1 MAVPYRSLG
10 SCLGLGLEVTPGTA
24 VSRTKW
30 CHLNGSSL
38 TQAPRNRVTRGRLA
52 HTTAAFVETRF
63 VADEQVGGTVTVP
76 GSYSALG
83 MLLRAALGTVSGTGP
98 YTFAAAAALPSLT
111 IEQVVGTSGSSE
123 VYAGC
128 KVNSMTMTA
137 TPGSEVTFAFDI
149 IAQSKAA
156 AGSAGSPSLT
166 NAVPIEHF
174 EVAITWGGSS
184 IGTIKSASVVLS
196 NNLSRRPQLG
206 SLRTAE
212 PSVGVR
218 EVRSTVVVDKD
229 SFSPRS
235 AEVADTTGDLV
246 ITCTDTATGAKTLVY
261 TIPDCTCKVTETI
274 GESIS
279 DLTTSVEFE
288 SIGNP
293 EIVLTNG
300 EATYDA

>member
-38 TQAPRNRVTRGRLA
+38 TLTARNRAARGRLA
-52 HTTAAFVETRF
+52 HKSTAFVKSRF
-63 VADEQVGGTVTVP
+63 VVDQQVGGTVTVP

-83 MLLRAALGTVSGTGP
+83 MLLRAALGTVTGTGP

-111 IEQVVGTSGSSE
+111 IEQIVGTSGSSE

-137 TPGSEVTFAFDI
+137 TPGSEVTFAFDL
-149 IAQSKAA
+149 IAQSKAV
-156 AGSAGSPSLT
+156 AGAAGSPSLT
-166 NAVPIEHF
+166 DAVPIEHY
-174 EVAITWGGSS
+174 EVVVTWGGSS
-184 IGTIKSASVVLS
+184 LGTIKSLSSVLS

-206 SLRTAE
+206 ALSTAE
-212 PSVGVR
+212 PSVGPR
-218 EVRSTVVVDKD
+218 EVRTTIVIDKE
-229 SFSPRS
+229 SFSLRAS
-235 AEVADTTGDLV
+235 ELADTVGDLV

-261 TIPDCTCKVTETI
+261 TINDCVCKVSETI
-274 GESIS
+274 GDGIA
-279 DLTTSVEFE
+279 DLTTSLEFE
-288 SIGNP
+288 SLENP

>member
-38 TQAPRNRVTRGRLA
+38 TLTARNRAARGRLA
-52 HTTAAFVETRF
+52 HKSTAFVKSRF
-63 VADEQVGGTVTVP
+63 VVDQQVGGTVTVP

-111 IEQVVGTSGSSE
+111 IEQLVGTSGSSE

-137 TPGSEVTFAFDI
+137 TPGSEVTFAFDL
-149 IAQSKAA
+149 IAQSKAV

-166 NAVPIEHF
+166 DAVPIEHY
-174 EVAITWGGSS
+174 EVVVTWGGSS
-184 IGTIKSASVVLS
+184 LGTIKSLSSVLS

-206 SLRTAE
+206 ALGTAE
-212 PSVGVR
+212 PSVGPR
-218 EVRSTVVVDKD
+218 EVRTTIVVDKE
-229 SFSPRS
+229 SFSLRAS
-235 AEVADTTGDLV
+235 ELADTVSDLV

-261 TIPDCTCKVTETI
+261 TINDCVCKVSETI
-274 GESIS
+274 GDGIA
-279 DLTTSVEFE
+279 DLTTSLEFE
-288 SIGNP
+288 SLENP

>member
-10 SCLGLGLEVTPGTA
+10 SCLGLGLESTAGTA

-38 TQAPRNRVTRGRLA
+38 TLTARNRAARGRLA
-52 HTTAAFVETRF
+52 HKSTAFVKSRF
-63 VADEQVGGTVTVP
+63 VVDQQVGGTVTVP

-83 MLLRAALGTVSGTGP
+83 LLLRAAFGTVTGTGP

-111 IEQVVGTSGSSE
+111 IEQVVGTSGRSE
-123 VYAGC
+123 VYEGC

-137 TPGSEVTFAFDI
+137 APGSEVLFAFDI
-149 IAQSKAA
+149 IAQTKAA
-156 AGSAGSPSLT
+156 DGSAGSPT
-166 NAVPIEHF
+166 QTDAVPIEHF
-174 EVAITWGGSS
+174 EVAVTWNGSS
-184 IGTIKSASVVLS
+184 VGTVKNVSSVLT
-196 NNLSRRPQLG
+196 NALNRRPQVG
-206 SLRTAE
+206 SLDTAE

-218 EVRSTVVVDKD
+218 EVRTTIVIDKE
-229 SFSPRS
+229 SFSLRAS
-235 AEVADTTGDLV
+235 ELADTVSDLV

-261 TIPDCTCKVTETI
+261 TINDCVCKVSETI
-274 GESIS
+274 GDGIA
-279 DLTTSVEFE
+279 DLTTSLEFE
-288 SIGNP
+288 SLENP

>member
-10 SCLGLGLEVTPGTA
+10 SCLGLGLESSAGTA

-38 TQAPRNRVTRGRLA
+38 TQTPRNRATRGRLA
-52 HTTAAFVETRF
+52 HTSAAFVETRF

-83 MLLRAALGTVSGTGP
+83 MLLRAALGTVSGAGP
-98 YTFAAAAALPSLT
+98 FTFAAASALPSLT
-111 IEQVVGTSGSSE
+111 IEQLVGTSGNSE
-123 VYAGC
+123 VFAGC
-128 KVNSMTMTA
+128 KVNSMTMNA

-156 AGSAGSPSLT
+156 ASSAGSPSLT
-166 NAVPIEHF
+166 SAVPIEHF
-174 EVAITWGGSS
+174 EVTVTWGGSS
-184 IGTIKSASVVLS
+184 LGTIKSLSSVLS
-196 NNLSRRPQLG
+196 NNLNRRPQLG

-218 EVRSTVVVDKD
+218 EVRTTIVVDKD
-229 SFSPRS
+229 SFTPRS
-235 AEVADTTGDLV
+235 SEVADTTGDLV

-261 TIPDCTCKVTETI
+261 TIQDCTVKVSETI

-279 DLTTSVEFE
+279 DLTTSIEFE

-293 EIVLTNG
+293 GIVLTNG

>member
-10 SCLGLGLEVTPGTA
+10 SCLGLGLESTAGTA

-38 TQAPRNRVTRGRLA
+38 TLTARNRAARGRLA
-52 HTTAAFVETRF
+52 HKSTAFVKSRF
-63 VADEQVGGTVTVP
+63 VVDNQVGGTVTVP

-83 MLLRAALGTVSGTGP
+83 MLLRAALGTVSGAGP
-98 YTFAAAAALPSLT
+98 FTFAASATLPSLT
-111 IEQVVGTSGSSE
+111 IEQLVGTSGSSE

-137 TPGSEVTFAFDI
+137 TPGSEVTFAFDL
-149 IAQSKAA
+149 IAQSKAV
-156 AGSAGSPSLT
+156 AGAAGSPSLT
-166 NAVPIEHF
+166 DAVPIEHY
-174 EVAITWGGSS
+174 EVVVTWGGTSL
-184 IGTIKSASVVLS
+184 GTIKSLSSVLS
-196 NNLSRRPQLG
+196 NNISRRPQLG
-206 SLRTAE
+206 ALGTAE

-218 EVRSTVVVDKD
+218 EVRTTIVIDKE
-229 SFSPRS
+229 SFSLRAS
-235 AEVADTTGDLV
+235 ELADTVSDLV

-261 TIPDCTCKVTETI
+261 TINDCVCKVSETI
-274 GESIS
+274 GDGIA
-279 DLTTSVEFE
+279 DLTTSLEFE
-288 SIGNP
+288 SLENP

>member
-38 TQAPRNRVTRGRLA
+38 TLTARNRAARGRLA
-52 HTTAAFVETRF
+52 HKSTAFVKSRF
-63 VADEQVGGTVTVP
+63 VVDQQVGGTITVP

-98 YTFAAAAALPSLT
+98 YTFAAASALPSLT
-111 IEQVVGTSGSSE
+111 IEQIVGTSGRSE

-128 KVNSMTMTA
+128 KVNTMTMTA
-137 TPGSEVTFAFDI
+137 TPGSEVTFAFDL

-156 AGSAGSPSLT
+156 DGSAGSPSLT
-166 NAVPIEHF
+166 DAVPIEHY
-174 EVAITWGGSS
+174 EVAVTWGGVS
-184 IGTIKSASVVLS
+184 IGVVKSLSSVLS
-196 NNLSRRPQLG
+196 NNIARRPQLG
-206 SLRTAE
+206 ALGTAE

-218 EVRSTVVVDKD
+218 EVRTTIVIDKE
-229 SFSPRS
+229 SFSLRAS
-235 AEVADTTGDLV
+235 ELADTVSDLV

-261 TIPDCTCKVTETI
+261 TINDCVCRVSETI
-274 GESIS
+274 GDGIA
-279 DLTTSVEFE
+279 DLTTSLEFE
-288 SIGNP
+288 SLENP

>member
-10 SCLGLGLEVTPGTA
+10 SCLGLGLESTPGTA

-38 TQAPRNRVTRGRLA
+38 TLTARNRAARGRLA
-52 HTTAAFVETRF
+52 HKSTAFVKSRF
-63 VADEQVGGTVTVP
+63 VVDQQVGGTVTVP

-98 YTFAAAAALPSLT
+98 YTFAAAASLPSLT
-111 IEQVVGTSGSSE
+111 IEQLVGTSGSSE

-137 TPGSEVTFAFDI
+137 TPGSEVTFAFDL
-149 IAQSKAA
+149 IAQSKAV

-166 NAVPIEHF
+166 DAVPIEHY
-174 EVAITWGGSS
+174 EVVVTWGGSS
-184 IGTIKSASVVLS
+184 LGTIKSLSSVLS
-196 NNLSRRPQLG
+196 NNISRRPQLG
-206 SLRTAE
+206 ALGTAE

-218 EVRSTVVVDKD
+218 EVRTTIVIDKE
-229 SFSPRS
+229 SFSLRAS
-235 AEVADTTGDLV
+235 ELADTVSDLV

-261 TIPDCTCKVTETI
+261 TINDCVCKVSETI
-274 GESIS
+274 GDGIA
-279 DLTTSVEFE
+279 DLTTSLEFE
-288 SIGNP
+288 SLENP